1 MTSSISSP
9 ALFNADYKAL
19 VIGASG
25 AIGANE
31 VLKSEAD
38 GSTLW
43 LTSVGA
49 AAINPAL
56 FPKLSYNMQK
66 DFAPV
71 SLAAN
76 NVEVFVVNTNN
87 PAKDAVE
94 LMAAAKAK
102 KELATLGYD
111 KAMGARPLNRV
122 ISDKIKNVLTDEIL
136 FGKLKKGGFV
146 KIDFE
151 KEFIFTF
158 TSL

>member
-1 MTSSISSP
+1 MGF
-9 ALFNADYKAL
+9 AK
-19 VIGASG
+19 
-25 AIGANE
+25 NE
-31 VLKSEAD
+31 KLNENK
-38 GSTLW
+38 
-43 LTSVGA
+43 
-49 AAINPAL
+49 AINK
-56 FPKLSYNMQK
+56 F
-66 DFAPV
+66 FAPEFRNRLDSV
-71 SLAAN
+71 VAFDSLN
-76 NVEVFVVNTNN
+76 IDIV
-87 PAKDAVE
+87 AKVAGKFIEDLEKQLVDKKIKIEITAR
-94 LMAAAKAK
+94 AK